1 MQTHS
6 SSRVIRA
13 APEAIF
19 RAFSSAE
26 AIASW
31 RRPQGMTCK
40 VYAFDARE
48 GGSFRMAF
56 EYAGPEHDVPGKTSA
71 HRDVFHGRFLEWVP
85 NERIV
90 ERVEFETH
98 DPAFAGAMT
107 VTTTLTGVPS
117 GTEVTIL
124 CENVPVGIRPG
135 DHEKG
140 MMSSLENLAAFTD
153 LRTSNQQP
161 DD

>member
-6 SSRVIRA
+6 SSRVIAA
-13 APEAIF
+13 APETIF

-26 AIASW
+26 AVASW
-31 RRPQGMTCK
+31 RPPQGMACK
-40 VYAFDARE
+40 VYAFDARQ

-85 NERIV
+85 NQRIV

-107 VTTTLTGVPS
+107 ITTTLAPAPE
-117 GTEVTIL
+117 GTKVTIL
-124 CENVPVGIRPG
+124 CENVPVGIRPA

-140 MMSSLENLAAFTD
+140 MTSTLENLAAFTE
-153 LRTSNQQP
+153 RNANRQHP
-161 DD
+161 DH